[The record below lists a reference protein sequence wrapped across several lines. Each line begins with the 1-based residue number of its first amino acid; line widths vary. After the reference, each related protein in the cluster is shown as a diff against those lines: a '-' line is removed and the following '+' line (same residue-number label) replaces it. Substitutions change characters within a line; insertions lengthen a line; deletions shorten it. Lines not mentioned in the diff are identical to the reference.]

1 MNAGP
6 QFLTEGSSEVSKH
19 IALHDH
25 KEGDISMKAV
35 GYSQNSKHRGIKE
48 AIEIRR
54 RKPILNIQLAQ
65 NPDANTKK
73 TVFLPPIYD
82 LLIDKYNQ

>member
-19 IALHDH
+19 IALYDH

-54 RKPILNIQLAQ
+54 RKPILKARGGGS
-65 NPDANTKK
+65 
-73 TVFLPPIYD
+73 D
-82 LLIDKYNQ
+82 LFWGSKNKLCLF